1 MEREREERRTREVL
15 SADEGMPSSN
25 SQRTG
30 TEHKLLSSIRTK
42 PSVLYTSVNGIETY
56 HADSGTFV
64 S

>member
-1 MEREREERRTREVL
+1 VEREREERRTRGVL
-15 SADEGMPSSN
+15 SGDEGMPSSN

-30 TEHKLLSSIRTK
+30 TEHKLLSSISH
-42 PSVLYTSVNGIETY
+42 PCYTSVNGIETY